1 MNRQVIVTGGG
12 KGLGL
17 CLARYHAAQ
26 GDHVTALE
34 YQVTPELQ
42 ALRDGNPALVTV
54 RACDVSDTAA
64 VRAAFAPLAQSRTPV
79 DIDYNV
85 AGIFSESDRV
95 PLVET
100 DVDRALRMY
109 DINALGPVRVLAA
122 AAPLLHKGSVVLNVT
137 SEAGSVGDCKRES
150 EYGYCMSK
158 AAENMAS
165 KIFSNEYRARGV
177 RVFCLHPAG

>member
-1 MNRQVIVTGGG
+1 
-12 KGLGL
+12 
-17 CLARYHAAQ
+17 
-26 GDHVTALE
+26 
-34 YQVTPELQ
+34 
-42 ALRDGNPALVTV
+42 
-54 RACDVSDTAA
+54 
-64 VRAAFAPLAQSRTPV
+64 
-79 DIDYNV
+79 
-85 AGIFSESDRV
+85 
-95 PLVET
+95 
-100 DVDRALRMY
+100 MY

-177 RVFCLHPAG
+177 RVVLANGRISPRAAEQVFHHPGGKRRGAGRNCDPSGGNPHRCDVYGL